1 MPKKLTPL
9 IAAMSDKISIITVN
23 FNNKA
28 GLQKTISSV
37 INQVF
42 KPIEFILIDG
52 DSTDGSKELLQD
64 NQNHF
69 TYWTSEPDH
78 GIYHAM
84 NKGIK
89 IATGDYLLF
98 LNSGDCLADEQVLEK
113 ISRKIDG
120 TYDIYYGDI
129 IFERIKKS
137 TKVIFPEKL
146 TFNFFVTD
154 NLSHQATF
162 IKKML
167 FDKFFYYNEN
177 FKIASDWEFMI
188 YAICKRN
195 VSYQHLDLL
204 VTVYDGTGLSSNSD
218 NYKMLYEER
227 SISMNKYF
235 PAFITDYEQLSE
247 LENKRIKQVLELKKH
262 PLAWKILK
270 ACIKAIFLFRPKKG
284 L

>member
-1 MPKKLTPL
+1 
-9 IAAMSDKISIITVN
+9 MSAKISIITVN
-23 FNNKA
+23 YNNNA

-42 KPIEFILIDG
+42 KPFEFILIDG
-52 DSTDGSKELLQD
+52 NSTDGGKELLQE
-64 NQNHF
+64 NQDHF
-69 TYWTSEPDH
+69 TYWVSEPDH

-98 LNSGDCLADEQVLEK
+98 LNSGDCLADGQVLEK
-113 ISRKIDG
+113 IAQKIDG

-137 TKVIFPEKL
+137 TRVIFPEKL
-146 TFNFFVTD
+146 TFSFFVTD

-162 IKKML
+162 IKRTL
-167 FDKFFYYNEN
+167 FDKFFFYNEN

-195 VSYQHLDLL
+195 ASYKYLNLL
-204 VTVYDGTGLSSNSD
+204 VTIYDGTGLSSNSA
-218 NYKMLYEER
+218 NYKMVYEER
-227 SISMNKYF
+227 SISMSKYF
-235 PAFITDYEQLSE
+235 PAFIANYEQLSE
-247 LENKRIKQVLELKKH
+247 LENKRIKQVLEIKKH

-270 ACIKAIFLFRPKKG
+270 PCIKTIFLFLPKKE